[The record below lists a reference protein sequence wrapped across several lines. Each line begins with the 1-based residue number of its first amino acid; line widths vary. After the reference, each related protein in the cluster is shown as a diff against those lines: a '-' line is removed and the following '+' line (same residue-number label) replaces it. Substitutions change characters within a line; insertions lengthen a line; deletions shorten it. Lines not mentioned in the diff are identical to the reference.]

1 MSTGDQPPPPE
12 AGGEVKLEALSVSPM
27 PVGLAPPSAAGGGG
41 EPPQPAVSSSNKGG
55 DDDDDSET
63 KRIYEQNKTFAKYRK
78 IELFTRLPSAAA
90 K

>member
-55 DDDDDSET
+55 DDDDDSDKGDEDVPM
-63 KRIYEQNKTFAKYRK
+63 TFPQRVS
-78 IELFTRLPSAAA
+78 FPR
-90 K
+90 